1 MSLNKSQFFTHR
13 TLIASVA
20 AGWVGFQLLFASRIL
35 PLDLMR
41 LKYCHLL
48 FALVFTF
55 LAVPLGGVGKRRL
68 IWKVIDYGLSL
79 LSLISGIYLLLVYP
93 DRIMLRTVFVDPFY
107 ITDLILGI
115 VTIFLVLEATRRAI
129 ALPLVIVVGAFIAY
143 AFAGPLISGR
153 FGHAGF
159 GLREFVEFT
168 YFTSQGLFTVPLTV
182 SALYVF
188 LFLLFAAILKQTGAA
203 DFFPKFALAITG
215 QATGG
220 IAKAAVVGSS
230 LMGTVQGT
238 GSGNVAATGSVT
250 IPLMM
255 RTGFKPEVAGAIE
268 AVASTG
274 GQIMPPVM
282 GAAAFIMAQ
291 LANVPYKTIVI
302 IAFLPALLYY
312 IATFAT
318 VHFDALKANIRG
330 IRRDELPKM
339 SEVLKE
345 GWPFILP
352 LVLLVSLLF
361 TFTLEKAIFY
371 TILSTVVV
379 SLFRRKTMLTPKRLM
394 DAMEETCMMAI
405 KVAPVCAAA
414 GIIIGVT
421 EYTNL
426 GLNFSGEIL
435 SFAGGGTFFLFLI
448 AALAS
453 YVLGMGMPTSA
464 AYITTAAV
472 VVPSLIQAGIQP
484 MIAHFFAFYYACVAI
499 FTPPIATASYVA
511 AGIAGSDPL
520 RTAIT
525 AARIGVTALIVPFVF
540 AYRPELL
547 TLGPIHKIISTF
559 VFSALAL
566 IFISAALSGHSFN
579 KSLRIYERL
588 ALAIGS
594 GLMFYPDYL
603 INFIGIPFGIF
614 LFRKGGHENGQRHAT
629 LD

>member
-1 MSLNKSQFFTHR
+1 
-13 TLIASVA
+13 
-20 AGWVGFQLLFASRIL
+20 
-35 PLDLMR
+35 
-41 LKYCHLL
+41 
-48 FALVFTF
+48 
-55 LAVPLGGVGKRRL
+55 
-68 IWKVIDYGLSL
+68 
-79 LSLISGIYLLLVYP
+79 
-93 DRIMLRTVFVDPFY
+93 
-107 ITDLILGI
+107 
-115 VTIFLVLEATRRAI
+115 
-129 ALPLVIVVGAFIAY
+129 
-143 AFAGPLISGR
+143 
-153 FGHAGF
+153 
-159 GLREFVEFT
+159 
-168 YFTSQGLFTVPLTV
+168 
-182 SALYVF
+182 
-188 LFLLFAAILKQTGAA
+188 
-203 DFFPKFALAITG
+203 
-215 QATGG
+215 
-220 IAKAAVVGSS
+220 
-230 LMGTVQGT
+230 
-238 GSGNVAATGSVT
+238 
-250 IPLMM
+250 
-255 RTGFKPEVAGAIE
+255 
-268 AVASTG
+268 
-274 GQIMPPVM
+274 
-282 GAAAFIMAQ
+282 
-291 LANVPYKTIVI
+291 
-302 IAFLPALLYY
+302 
-312 IATFAT
+312 
-318 VHFDALKANIRG
+318 
-330 IRRDELPKM
+330 
-339 SEVLKE
+339 
-345 GWPFILP
+345 
-352 LVLLVSLLF
+352 
-361 TFTLEKAIFY
+361 
-371 TILSTVVV
+371 
-379 SLFRRKTMLTPKRLM
+379 
-394 DAMEETCMMAI
+394 MAI

-426 GLNFSGEIL
+426 GLKFSGEIL

-525 AARIGVTALIVPFVF
+525 ATRIGVTALIVPFVF